1 MKFKNIPESYIK
13 VILDRLFRLKPAY
26 ERYERVF
33 SDIINKFLIREN
45 AQEVNISR
53 IDIDEKI
60 SLAVQIFNQSVQ
72 KIHTGFD
79 NFLNNYIMQEEE
91 RLFYPNPL
99 SKKYLRAGLNLEAA
113 FEIIKDEPDL
123 KINLKQVLKLLTKK
137 TDPLRLRYE
146 ESLLYPVEKI
156 LLCEGATEEILLENL
171 CAICGYD
178 FKKEGVYV
186 LGAGGKNQVARK
198 YYSMI
203 EEFKI
208 PVFVLLD
215 NDAGATKELILPKLR
230 AHDRIYVIKSG
241 EFEDIL
247 PKKLIIN
254 ALNHRYNSCYACL
267 EEDFHKNCKTAKEL
281 YEIFKQKGFGD
292 FKKADFA
299 KTIKDYIKTF
309 PPQEEE
315 LTEEIKLITQRIK
328 TL

>member
-33 SDIINKFLIREN
+33 SDILNKFLIKEN
-45 AQEVNISR
+45 TDEEDISHL
-53 IDIDEKI
+53 DIDKKI
-60 SLAVQIFNQSVQ
+60 ALAAQIFNQSV
-72 KIHTGFD
+72 KSSADSGD
-79 NFLNNYIMQEEE
+79 NFLNDYIIKEEE
-91 RLFYPNPL
+91 RLFYTNPL
-99 SKKYLRAGLNLEAA
+99 SKKYLSVHLNLEAA

-123 KINLKQVLKLLTKK
+123 KINLKQILKLLTKK

-230 AHDRIYVIKSG
+230 AHDRIYVIRSG

-247 PKKLIIN
+247 PKKLITK
-254 ALNHRYNSCYACL
+254 ALNHRYNSCYTCL

>member
-1 MKFKNIPESYIK
+1 MKFKNIPKSYIK

-123 KINLKQVLKLLTKK
+123 KINLKQIQRLLAKK
-137 TDPLRLRYE
+137 TDSHKLRYD
-146 ESLLYPVEKI
+146 ESLL
-156 LLCEGATEEILLENL
+156 
-171 CAICGYD
+171 
-178 FKKEGVYV
+178 
-186 LGAGGKNQVARK
+186 
-198 YYSMI
+198 
-203 EEFKI
+203 
-208 PVFVLLD
+208 
-215 NDAGATKELILPKLR
+215 
-230 AHDRIYVIKSG
+230 
-241 EFEDIL
+241 
-247 PKKLIIN
+247 
-254 ALNHRYNSCYACL
+254 
-267 EEDFHKNCKTAKEL
+267 
-281 YEIFKQKGFGD
+281 
-292 FKKADFA
+292 
-299 KTIKDYIKTF
+299 
-309 PPQEEE
+309 
-315 LTEEIKLITQRIK
+315 
-328 TL
+328 

>member
-123 KINLKQVLKLLTKK
+123 KINLKQIQRLLAKK
-137 TDPLRLRYE
+137 TDSHKLRYD
-146 ESLLYPVEKI
+146 ESLLYPVKKI

-198 YYSMI
+198 YYGMI

-230 AHDRIYVIKSG
+230 AHDRIYVIRSG

-247 PKKLIIN
+247 PKKLITK
-254 ALNHRYNSCYACL
+254 ALNHRYNSCYTCL
-267 EEDFHKNCKTAKEL
+267 E
-281 YEIFKQKGFGD
+281 
-292 FKKADFA
+292 
-299 KTIKDYIKTF
+299 
-309 PPQEEE
+309 
-315 LTEEIKLITQRIK
+315 
-328 TL
+328 